1 MPEPSDRPAPAE
13 GPARGEEP
21 PGAPAPEPPGSADV
35 ADDAPVSDMEAE
47 AAAAMDAEAVAEAK
61 PQRRSAALLV
71 AAGIFLSRVMGL
83 VRERAVG
90 HYFGLGPHAD
100 VLLVALKT
108 PNFLQN
114 LLGEGTI
121 SAAFIPLYSRML
133 EEGRPE
139 AAGRFAGAVF
149 GLLLALVA
157 VLVGLGVLLARPLL
171 TVLLAGWLNDDVLV
185 ASGVLLIDRFELAV
199 ATVRITFPMAG
210 VLVLFAWGLGVL
222 NSHRRFFLPYVA
234 PVLWNAAII
243 AGLVFAG
250 LTASEGLPD
259 AGLPVPTAFSTQ
271 LLFAALV
278 GALVGGV
285 LQFAVLLPGV
295 FGEMRGF
302 RLAFSTKVEGVREAL
317 RAFGPVVLGRGAY
330 QFSGYLDT
338 FLAGFLASGAIAAQG
353 KALMLYLLPIS
364 LFGMSVAASE
374 LPELSRI
381 SKDQLGAFLD
391 RVRASLG
398 QMLFLVVPTAVGYV
412 LFGDLVVGAFF
423 QTGRFGV
430 SATWLATF
438 VLAGYTLGL
447 LATTATRLLQNAFY
461 ALNDTRTPAKIATAR
476 LAVSAALGAAL
487 MLVLD
492 QLTVEGLLGLPFEGA
507 PLHLGAVGLALGA
520 AVGAWVELAFLV
532 RALRRH
538 DAAFRLPVRRT
549 AEMLGLAALAA
560 VPALLLRW
568 VMPEEGFHVIATAAL
583 VVGLY
588 GVVYLGLGHV
598 LGFAEGE
605 AWTGRFLRKLKGRRT
620 KDEGRKP

>member
-1 MPEPSDRPAPAE
+1 MDRAAVADAAVADAAAEAPK
-13 GPARGEEP
+13 R
-21 PGAPAPEPPGSADV
+21 GSA
-35 ADDAPVSDMEAE
+35 
-47 AAAAMDAEAVAEAK
+47 AA
-61 PQRRSAALLV
+61 LV

-90 HYFGLGPHAD
+90 YFFGLGPHAD

-121 SAAFIPLYSRML
+121 SAAFIPVYSRML

-149 GLLLALVA
+149 GLLVALVA
-157 VLVGLGVLLARPLL
+157 AVVALGVLLARPLL
-171 TVLLAGWLNDDVLV
+171 TVLLAGWTGDDALV
-185 ASGVLLIDRFELAV
+185 AAGALPINRLDLAV

-210 VLVLFAWGLGVL
+210 ILVLFAWGLGVL

-243 AGLVFAG
+243 GGLVFGG
-250 LTASEGLPD
+250 LTFSDGGAEG
-259 AGLPVPTAFSTQ
+259 PTTALLTR

-278 GALVGGV
+278 GALVGGL
-285 LQFAVLLPGV
+285 LQFGVLLPAV
-295 FGEMRGF
+295 FREMRGF
-302 RLAFSTKVEGVREAL
+302 RLSLSTKVEGVGPAL

-330 QFSGYLDT
+330 QLSGYLDT
-338 FLAGFLASGAIAAQG
+338 FLAGFLAAGAIAAQG

-381 SKDQLGAFLD
+381 SAERLDAFLG
-391 RVRASLG
+391 RVRQSLG
-398 QMLFLVVPTAVGYV
+398 QILFLVVPTAVGY
-412 LFGDLVVGAFF
+412 LAFGYLVVGAFF

-430 SATWLATF
+430 ADTWLATL
-438 VLAGYTLGL
+438 VLSAYALGL

-461 ALNDTRTPAKIATAR
+461 ALRDTRTPAKVAAGR
-476 LAVSAALGAAL
+476 LAVSTALGAAL
-487 MLVLD
+487 MLALD
-492 QLTVEGLLGLPFEGA
+492 RLTVEGVLGVPTEGA
-507 PLHLGAVGLALGA
+507 PLHLGAVGLGIGA
-520 AVGAWVELAFLV
+520 AVGAWVELGLLV
-532 RALRRH
+532 RALHRH
-538 DAAFRLPVRRT
+538 APEFRLPWRR
-549 AEMLGLAALAA
+549 AGEMLGLAGLAA
-560 VPALLLRW
+560 VPAALLQW
-568 VMPEEGFHVIATAAL
+568 VLPEGALHVALAAAL

-598 LGFAEGE
+598 LGFEEGE
-605 AWTGRFLRKLKGRRT
+605 AWVGRLLRRRRKGARE
-620 KDEGRKP
+620 EG